1 MIWSREVASR
11 NVTALWDQPGPTKI
25 LNSPFFQTRRPST
38 TAMVITFES
47 LPVELIADILS
58 ELDLASLIT
67 VSYLSRRI
75 HSIVSDS
82 SLNPWRKPILRNLRD
97 GNYEPSFNNL
107 CVRYVVP
114 RQNWVEI
121 MSLAK
126 ADFLLF
132 QATLPNLQAREW
144 EECFRRRFL
153 PGWCKWRKDDMSWKE
168 AFMKCVDFCLLFG
181 RNSESNIA

>member
-1 MIWSREVASR
+1 MR
-11 NVTALWDQPGPTKI
+11 LH
-25 LNSPFFQTRRPST
+25 RPST
-38 TAMVITFES
+38 IAMVITFES

-58 ELDLASLIT
+58 ELDLVSLIT

-75 HSIVSDS
+75 HSIASDS
-82 SLNPWRKPILRNLRD
+82 ALNPWRKAILRNLKD

-114 RQNWVEI
+114 RQNWLEI
-121 MSLAK
+121 LSLAK

-132 QATLPNLQAREW
+132 QATLPNLLSREW

-153 PGWCKWRKDDMSWKE
+153 PGWRRWRKDGMSWKE
-168 AFMKCVDFCLLFG
+168 AFMKYVNLCLPFG
-181 RNSESNIA
+181 KE